1 MIGNNS
7 GAQIKSFIERVERIE
22 QEMESLSTDRKEIY
36 AEAKSL
42 GFEVYAIKQ
51 IVKMRKEDEQK
62 RREKEE
68 ILETYLS
75 AIGDFINTPLGS
87 AGKP

>member
-75 AIGDFINTPLGS
+75 AIGDFINTPLGA